1 MNLACQQYRYT
12 STILHI
18 DDERKL
24 IQNKLYDLIRIKH
37 LIDKLFACDDIT
49 TYILSFETG
58 YFASFKNQI
67 IMNYT
72 VLNERANKYTDSLYQ
87 EWQITD
93 RNCCCYIKYINRY
106 KLRVEREYAHPA
118 CRGCPCCTDD
128 LMGNEVTDDET
139 YYETDETY
147 DDSLYGDDVDYD

>member
-12 STILHI
+12 SSILHI

-139 YYETDETY
+139 DYETDETY

>member
-24 IQNKLYDLIRIKH
+24 IQRKLYDLIRIKH
-37 LIDKLFACDDIT
+37 LIDKLFACEDIT
-49 TYILSFETG
+49 AYILSFETG

-87 EWQITD
+87 EWQMT
-93 RNCCCYIKYINRY
+93 NFGCCCSFKYMNRY
-106 KLRVEREYAHPA
+106 KLRVEREYTRSV
-118 CRGCPCCTDD
+118 CTGCPCC
-128 LMGNEVTDDET
+128 MRE
-139 YYETDETY
+139 YW
-147 DDSLYGDDVDYD
+147 DDSD